1 MGWWGKAV
9 GGALGLLMG
18 GPLGAMVGATVGHG
32 VDRGTERVAE
42 LFGPARIAVEGA
54 QQHELFLE
62 TTFSTMGHLAK
73 ADGRVN
79 ETEIAFAES
88 VMSRMELSRGLRRAS
103 ILFFNRGK
111 TAFFDLNG
119 TLETFRLATHGQ
131 TPLRQ
136 LFLEI
141 QLAAAYADGAPTP
154 AERLILEQCRLALQ
168 ISVTSFRRLER
179 LIQVRYKMVDVKS
192 GERAGGGQASG
203 KRRGE
208 RSGAAQKPV
217 QNTVSGAY
225 AVLGIAPQA
234 SDDEVKRAYRKL
246 MNRHHPDKLIAR
258 GMTEEAIQKASQR
271 THEIRRAF
279 EIITR
284 SRAPA

>member
-32 VDRGTERVAE
+32 VDRGTERVME
-42 LFGPARIAVEGA
+42 RFGPARIAAQGA
-54 QQHELFLE
+54 QQQELFLE
-62 TTFSTMGHLAK
+62 TTFSVMGYLAK
-73 ADGRVN
+73 SDGRVN

-88 VMSRMELSRGLRRAS
+88 VMSRMELSRALRRAS

-111 TAFFDLNG
+111 SPLFDLDG
-119 TLETFRLATHGQ
+119 TLETFRLTSHSQ
-131 TPLRQ
+131 VPLRQ

-168 ISVTSFRRLER
+168 VSATRFRRLEH
-179 LIQVRYKMVDVKS
+179 LIQTRYRVLAGQT
-192 GERAGGGQASG
+192 GERAGNQ
-203 KRRGE
+203 RQGE
-208 RSGAAQKPV
+208 RQSPPQKTAP
-217 QNTVSGAY
+217 TTLSGAY
-225 AVLGIAPQA
+225 AVLGIGPQA
-234 SDDEVKRAYRKL
+234 SDAEVKRAYRRL
-246 MNRHHPDKLIAR
+246 MSRHHPDKLIAH
-258 GMTEEAIQKASQR
+258 GLSEEAIQKAAQR

-279 EIITR
+279 ETIAR

>member
-9 GGALGLLMG
+9 GGALGLLVG

-32 VDRGTERVAE
+32 FDRGTERVME
-42 LFGPARIAVEGA
+42 LFSPARIAAQGA
-54 QQHELFLE
+54 QQQELFLE
-62 TTFSTMGHLAK
+62 ATFSVMGHLAK
-73 ADGRVN
+73 SDGRVN

-88 VMSRMELSRGLRRAS
+88 VMSRMELSRALRRAS

-111 TAFFDLNG
+111 SPLFDLNG
-119 TLETFRLATHGQ
+119 TLESFRVTSNNQ
-131 TPLRQ
+131 VPLRQ

-154 AERLILEQCRLALQ
+154 AERLILDQCRLVLQ
-168 ISVTSFRRLER
+168 VSATSFRRLER
-179 LIQVRYKMVDVKS
+179 LIQVRYRVLEGQTGGKTGGDQ
-192 GERAGGGQASG
+192 AGS

-208 RSGAAQKPV
+208 RQPPPQAPV
-217 QNTVSGAY
+217 YTTLSGAY
-225 AVLGIAPQA
+225 AVLGITPQA
-234 SDDEVKRAYRKL
+234 SNDEVKRAYRKL

-258 GMTEEAIQKASQR
+258 GLSEDAIQKAAQR

-279 EIITR
+279 ETITR